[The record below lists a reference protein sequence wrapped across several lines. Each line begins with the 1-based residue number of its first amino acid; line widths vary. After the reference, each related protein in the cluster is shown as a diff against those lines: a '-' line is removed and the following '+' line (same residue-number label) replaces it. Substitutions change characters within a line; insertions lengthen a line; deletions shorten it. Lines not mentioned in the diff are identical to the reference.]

1 MAPPASG
8 PAGPGV
14 PGDVPPLPALLRGR
28 ETRRH
33 ERPVDPRMITA
44 EISKLG
50 TEGAWQDALQVVES
64 FRASQGQVNIFH
76 YNAALAAC
84 GRADQLSVALAYS
97 QEMRAGRVALDAYSY
112 GSLMRAAAGEGDG
125 ATALAL
131 LEEMQTEGI
140 AANAVVCSAAVTA
153 LVRSGDWHRALELFQ
168 VTRERGEVVDAAL
181 LTAALAAC
189 GAGGLWEEALQL
201 LKDVPEKQCA
211 DVQTWNAAIA
221 ACASAGR
228 WQEAL
233 WLLEEEMTAEPDLY
247 SYNSAI
253 TACEDR
259 HWERAL
265 HLVMCRMGERQLQ
278 PDSVSF
284 TAAIGT
290 AREEHDIALS
300 LLHEMFIRGVPRT
313 ARTYAALIATA
324 GQHWAQAL
332 ALLKYSKQEGIEATT
347 QLCGSTLRACAAGR
361 QWALAVG
368 LLEEMQG
375 QKVAVNNEAC
385 HAAIS
390 SCIVA
395 WNNEDPG
402 HWREAL
408 AMTGALRRAALQPD
422 TATYVAL
429 ISACSCCSRWQEAL
443 AIHTE
448 AHLEATSEVQTMCTN
463 ALITAF
469 GRGTEWR
476 RALEAFEAATL
487 RQRWPTVVTCNALI
501 SAFAEG
507 SQWSMALQVLRSLP
521 ERSLTP
527 TVVTMNAALHALAG
541 GSHYAAAQ
549 SLLGRMP
556 AFQLQPD
563 CWSFTAVMTACTK
576 ATCWEATC
584 ELLTEMERKQ
594 INPDIYSI
602 NNMMSALAAS
612 PRWEEALVL
621 LKNMPRLELAP
632 DVLSY
637 GAVLAARMQAV
648 VGEANLAVL
657 RGAVA
662 PEKLC
667 GQAVKAAD
675 KDSTHAL
682 RLLRTRNQR
691 PDPRPLGSRRE
702 SVTRSA
708 YQTHQRMLT
717 ASPRRA
723 SRDLRDLWRLPL
735 AVQKLQD
742 QEQLCGTAMASL
754 HLSALRY
761 GRDERWLQAA
771 RLNGE
776 KGALESWNASSNRW
790 NVRLRSGE
798 VKAIR
803 PENLEEVAGGYG
815 SQKAPTST
823 AESLQDDPPLLEI
836 WSRHRD
842 NSERA
847 KAAKKLLGGID
858 APLQKLDLT
867 VPPELLEQAKR
878 SRAGGLAGGTEAQV
892 AQSQVQDERIAL
904 DDLVGRVKDQKH
916 ATTSQ
921 ILHSRWIRGNRGV
934 SVSVCFAS
942 VFAFLHS
949 AASVRCGAVVVVPR
963 TTVLIGGEPM
973 PQAAGSSSRSLGRKQ
988 TAIREALPRR
998 RRNDEERIPE
1008 PAPEK
1013 EARPRRSKWDDRG
1026 DGNSPSTQT
1035 QTGLPDWLK
1044 DLEGPLS
1051 GKPVPQIV
1059 VPGPTTSRAQLP
1071 NLLGQRHKTMMLKAV
1086 QIRVLLGRGGE
1097 TIKSICEKANAEIK
1111 VDHDRIADEG
1121 EVTIVG
1127 EIEKAEVLIRETLA
1141 AKGCPLPE
1149 DEANQPDETDLVVP
1163 PDVVG
1168 LFIGKGGEH
1177 VKAIR
1182 EACGGNL
1189 FIGVIPPAQGNG
1201 PHKIQIIGDQREK
1214 AKAMVRQRL
1223 KELVDTDDKKIRP
1236 AEIPVVS
1243 ASRQSFGL
1251 GPGLGPPLRPGVS
1264 APRVPM
1270 PGPLPLTVPM
1280 RPITPMVPLNPVS
1293 HVAASPMVSPV
1304 LASPFGAPTRPV
1316 VRPRAQTPTPSAT
1329 NLPNVPNLGLD
1340 NIPPAQ
1346 RLLAAH
1352 ARPAS
1357 ENLMPDVASWGAFG
1371 AGPEPFQG
1379 LAELEAEE
1387 AEEENPWLGIVPE
1400 CELPT

>member
-8 PAGPGV
+8 G

-33 ERPVDPRMITA
+33 ERPADPRLITA
-44 EISKLG
+44 EISRLG

-84 GRADQLSVALAYS
+84 GRADQLSVAAAYS
-97 QEMRAGRVALDAYSY
+97 QEMREGRVALDAYSY
-112 GSLMRAAAGEGDG
+112 GSLMRAAAGNGDG

-168 VTRERGEVVDAAL
+168 ATRERGEVVDAAL

-189 GAGGLWEEALQL
+189 GAGGRWEEALQL

-228 WQEAL
+228 WKEAL
-233 WLLEEEMTAEPDLY
+233 WLLEEEMTAKPDLY

-284 TAAIGT
+284 TAAICT

-332 ALLKYSKQEGIEATT
+332 ALFKYSKQEGIEATT

-368 LLEEMQG
+368 LLEEMRG
-375 QKVAVNNEAC
+375 QNVAVNNEAC

-408 AMTGALRRAALQPD
+408 AMASTLRRAALQPD

-448 AHLEATSEVQTMCTN
+448 AQLEATSEVPTMCTN

-476 RALEAFEAATL
+476 RALEAFEAATP
-487 RQRWPTVVTCNALI
+487 RERPTVVTCNALI

-507 SQWSMALQVLRSLP
+507 SQWPMALQVLGSLP
-521 ERSLTP
+521 ERSLAP

-541 GSHYAAAQ
+541 GSHYAAART
-549 SLLGRMP
+549 LLGRMP

-563 CWSFTAVMTACTK
+563 CWSFTAVMTACTR

-584 ELLTEMERKQ
+584 ELLTEMMRKQ
-594 INPDIYSI
+594 IDPDIYSI
-602 NNMMSALAAS
+602 NNMMTALAAS

-637 GAVLAARMQAV
+637 SAVLAARMQAA

-657 RGAVA
+657 RGASRQVRHDVVILYEALQRAVA
-662 PEKLC
+662 LESSATLWAPGLSPGKRDEEICLPDTP
-667 GQAVKAAD
+667 AD
-675 KDSTHAL
+675 AYH
-682 RLLRTRNQR
+682 
-691 PDPRPLGSRRE
+691 E
-702 SVTRSA
+702 SE
-708 YQTHQRMLT
+708 
-717 ASPRRA
+717 ASISRA
-723 SRDLRDLWRLPL
+723 SRPVPEADAGRAETAGLTCGSTVR
-735 AVQKLQD
+735 VQGLTGD
-742 QEQLCGTAMASL
+742 S
-754 HLSALRY
+754 
-761 GRDERWLQAA
+761 AA

-803 PENLEEVAGGYG
+803 PENLEEVAGGYA
-815 SQKAPTST
+815 SQKAPTHT

-836 WSRHRD
+836 WSRHRE

-847 KAAKKLLGGID
+847 KAAKKLLGGMD

-867 VPPELLEQAKR
+867 VPPELLEQVKR
-878 SRAGGLAGGTEAQV
+878 SRADDADVDPDSRLLA
-892 AQSQVQDERIAL
+892 SVQDERIAL
-904 DDLVGRVKDQKH
+904 DELDSDLQLR
-916 ATTSQ
+916 AT
-921 ILHSRWIRGNRGV
+921 GV
-934 SVSVCFAS
+934 
-942 VFAFLHS
+942 
-949 AASVRCGAVVVVPR
+949 
-963 TTVLIGGEPM
+963 TT
-973 PQAAGSSSRSLGRKQ
+973 
-988 TAIREALPRR
+988 RR
-998 RRNDEERIPE
+998 
-1008 PAPEK
+1008 
-1013 EARPRRSKWDDRG
+1013 
-1026 DGNSPSTQT
+1026 
-1035 QTGLPDWLK
+1035 
-1044 DLEGPLS
+1044 
-1051 GKPVPQIV
+1051 
-1059 VPGPTTSRAQLP
+1059 
-1071 NLLGQRHKTMMLKAV
+1071 
-1086 QIRVLLGRGGE
+1086 
-1097 TIKSICEKANAEIK
+1097 
-1111 VDHDRIADEG
+1111 
-1121 EVTIVG
+1121 
-1127 EIEKAEVLIRETLA
+1127 
-1141 AKGCPLPE
+1141 
-1149 DEANQPDETDLVVP
+1149 
-1163 PDVVG
+1163 
-1168 LFIGKGGEH
+1168 
-1177 VKAIR
+1177 
-1182 EACGGNL
+1182 
-1189 FIGVIPPAQGNG
+1189 
-1201 PHKIQIIGDQREK
+1201 
-1214 AKAMVRQRL
+1214 
-1223 KELVDTDDKKIRP
+1223 
-1236 AEIPVVS
+1236 
-1243 ASRQSFGL
+1243 
-1251 GPGLGPPLRPGVS
+1251 
-1264 APRVPM
+1264 
-1270 PGPLPLTVPM
+1270 
-1280 RPITPMVPLNPVS
+1280 PVS
-1293 HVAASPMVSPV
+1293 
-1304 LASPFGAPTRPV
+1304 R
-1316 VRPRAQTPTPSAT
+1316 R
-1329 NLPNVPNLGLD
+1329 D
-1340 NIPPAQ
+1340 
-1346 RLLAAH
+1346 
-1352 ARPAS
+1352 
-1357 ENLMPDVASWGAFG
+1357 
-1371 AGPEPFQG
+1371 
-1379 LAELEAEE
+1379 
-1387 AEEENPWLGIVPE
+1387 
-1400 CELPT
+1400 

>member
-1 MAPPASG
+1 
-8 PAGPGV
+8 
-14 PGDVPPLPALLRGR
+14 
-28 ETRRH
+28 
-33 ERPVDPRMITA
+33 
-44 EISKLG
+44 
-50 TEGAWQDALQVVES
+50 
-64 FRASQGQVNIFH
+64 
-76 YNAALAAC
+76 
-84 GRADQLSVALAYS
+84 
-97 QEMRAGRVALDAYSY
+97 AYSY
-112 GSLMRAAAGEGDG
+112 GSLMRAAAGKGDG

-168 VTRERGEVVDAAL
+168 ATRERGEVVDAAL

-189 GAGGLWEEALQL
+189 GAGGRWEEALQL

-228 WQEAL
+228 WEEAL
-233 WLLEEEMTAEPDLY
+233 WLLEEEMNAEPDLY

-284 TAAIGT
+284 TAAICT

-332 ALLKYSKQEGIEATT
+332 ALFKYSNQEGIEATT

-375 QKVAVNNEAC
+375 QNVAVNNEAC

-408 AMTGALRRAALQPD
+408 AMAGALRREALQPD

-429 ISACSCCSRWQEAL
+429 ISACSSCSRWQEAL

-476 RALEAFEAATL
+476 SALEAFEAATL
-487 RQRWPTVVTCNALI
+487 RERPTVVTCNALI

-507 SQWSMALQVLRSLP
+507 SQWPMALQVLRSLP

-541 GSHYAAAQ
+541 GSHYAAART
-549 SLLGRMP
+549 LLGRMP
-556 AFQLQPD
+556 ACQLQPD

-584 ELLTEMERKQ
+584 ELLTEMMRKQ

-637 GAVLAARMQAV
+637 GAVLAARMQAA

-657 RGAVA
+657 RGYFGIK
-662 PEKLC
+662 PQPCSISEK
-667 GQAVKAAD
+667 ASEV
-675 KDSTHAL
+675 
-682 RLLRTRNQR
+682 
-691 PDPRPLGSRRE
+691 PPLGSHPE
-702 SVTRSA
+702 SVTRRSA
-708 YQTHQRMLT
+708 SQTHQQMLT
-717 ASPRRA
+717 ASPRP
-723 SRDLRDLWRLPL
+723 SRDLREGSWRLPL
-735 AVQKLQD
+735 AVQKLRD
-742 QEQLCGTAMASL
+742 QEQMTDCRLDGSSARSHSKWIMASRL
-754 HLSALRY
+754 LTRLSIMSAEQDVLPEPQ
-761 GRDERWLQAA
+761 GSMA
-771 RLNGE
+771 R
-776 KGALESWNASSNRW
+776 KVPDAYTMHW

-815 SQKAPTST
+815 SQKAPAST

-842 NSERA
+842 DSERA

-878 SRAGGLAGGTEAQV
+878 SRADDAADVDPDSRLLA
-892 AQSQVQDERIAL
+892 SVQDERIAL
-904 DDLVGRVKDQKH
+904 DDLDSDLQLR
-916 ATTSQ
+916 AT
-921 ILHSRWIRGNRGV
+921 GV
-934 SVSVCFAS
+934 
-942 VFAFLHS
+942 
-949 AASVRCGAVVVVPR
+949 
-963 TTVLIGGEPM
+963 TT
-973 PQAAGSSSRSLGRKQ
+973 
-988 TAIREALPRR
+988 RR
-998 RRNDEERIPE
+998 
-1008 PAPEK
+1008 
-1013 EARPRRSKWDDRG
+1013 
-1026 DGNSPSTQT
+1026 
-1035 QTGLPDWLK
+1035 
-1044 DLEGPLS
+1044 
-1051 GKPVPQIV
+1051 
-1059 VPGPTTSRAQLP
+1059 
-1071 NLLGQRHKTMMLKAV
+1071 
-1086 QIRVLLGRGGE
+1086 
-1097 TIKSICEKANAEIK
+1097 
-1111 VDHDRIADEG
+1111 
-1121 EVTIVG
+1121 
-1127 EIEKAEVLIRETLA
+1127 
-1141 AKGCPLPE
+1141 
-1149 DEANQPDETDLVVP
+1149 
-1163 PDVVG
+1163 
-1168 LFIGKGGEH
+1168 
-1177 VKAIR
+1177 
-1182 EACGGNL
+1182 
-1189 FIGVIPPAQGNG
+1189 
-1201 PHKIQIIGDQREK
+1201 
-1214 AKAMVRQRL
+1214 
-1223 KELVDTDDKKIRP
+1223 
-1236 AEIPVVS
+1236 
-1243 ASRQSFGL
+1243 
-1251 GPGLGPPLRPGVS
+1251 
-1264 APRVPM
+1264 
-1270 PGPLPLTVPM
+1270 
-1280 RPITPMVPLNPVS
+1280 PVS
-1293 HVAASPMVSPV
+1293 
-1304 LASPFGAPTRPV
+1304 R
-1316 VRPRAQTPTPSAT
+1316 R
-1329 NLPNVPNLGLD
+1329 D
-1340 NIPPAQ
+1340 
-1346 RLLAAH
+1346 
-1352 ARPAS
+1352 
-1357 ENLMPDVASWGAFG
+1357 
-1371 AGPEPFQG
+1371 
-1379 LAELEAEE
+1379 
-1387 AEEENPWLGIVPE
+1387 
-1400 CELPT
+1400 